1 MVETSCLFNSLQTP
15 EFRADKAGRFGIARR
30 VWTKQ
35 DQPGTLSSF
44 GMNWD
49 AINAVSQFVSSIAV
63 VLSVLYLGI
72 QVHRS
77 TRIARVAAQ
86 DAAASAVRDV
96 TNTFMENA
104 EMSRIWGTG
113 LENLSTLSIEDQARF
128 FHASH
133 QFLKALETIH
143 FHYLNGLMD
152 KQLWLGWQELLRH
165 YITAPGIEQY
175 WKRRSTLFSARFREY
190 IDQLDPVPDRRTV
203 GTLLG
208 GLPTDNIEKP
218 GPGSEIEQA

>member
-1 MVETSCLFNSLQTP
+1 
-15 EFRADKAGRFGIARR
+15 
-30 VWTKQ
+30 
-35 DQPGTLSSF
+35 
-44 GMNWD
+44 MNWE

-77 TRIARVAAQ
+77 TRVARVAAQ

-104 EMSRIWGTG
+104 EMSRIWGVG
-113 LENLSTLSIEDQARF
+113 LENLKTLSAEDQARF
-128 FHASH
+128 FHATH

-165 YITAPGIEQY
+165 YIAAPGIAQY
-175 WKRRSTLFSARFREY
+175 WAVRNEFFSVRFREY
-190 IDQLDPVPDRRTV
+190 VQQLEPAPDRRTV
-203 GTLLG
+203 GNLLG
-208 GLPTDNIEKP
+208 QQEV
-218 GPGSEIEQA
+218 SR

>member
-1 MVETSCLFNSLQTP
+1 
-15 EFRADKAGRFGIARR
+15 
-30 VWTKQ
+30 
-35 DQPGTLSSF
+35 
-44 GMNWD
+44 MNWE

-77 TRIARVAAQ
+77 TRVAKVAAQ

-104 EMSRIWGTG
+104 DMSRIWGAG
-113 LENLSTLSIEDQARF
+113 LEDLKTLSAEDQARF
-128 FHASH
+128 FHATH

-152 KQLWLGWQELLRH
+152 EELWRGWQELLRH
-165 YITAPGIEQY
+165 YIAAPGIARY
-175 WKRRSTLFSARFREY
+175 WDIRSQLFSARFREFVSH
-190 IDQLDPVPDRRTV
+190 LEPVRDRRTV

-208 GLPTDNIEKP
+208 QEDR
-218 GPGSEIEQA
+218 SE

>member
-1 MVETSCLFNSLQTP
+1 
-15 EFRADKAGRFGIARR
+15 
-30 VWTKQ
+30 
-35 DQPGTLSSF
+35 
-44 GMNWD
+44 MNWE

-72 QVHRS
+72 QVHQS
-77 TRIARVAAQ
+77 TRIAKVAAQ

-104 EMSRIWGTG
+104 EMARIWGAG
-113 LENLSTLSIEDQARF
+113 LENLHTLSAEDQARF
-128 FHASH
+128 FHATH

-152 KQLWLGWQELLRH
+152 KELWLGWQELLRH
-165 YITAPGIEQY
+165 YITAPGIVQY
-175 WKRRSTLFSARFREY
+175 WTRRSALFSPRFRNY
-190 IDQLDPVPDRRTV
+190 IDQLEPASDRRTV

-208 GLPTDNIEKP
+208 SDRDTTPHT
-218 GPGSEIEQA
+218 

>member
-1 MVETSCLFNSLQTP
+1 
-15 EFRADKAGRFGIARR
+15 
-30 VWTKQ
+30 
-35 DQPGTLSSF
+35 
-44 GMNWD
+44 MNWE

-77 TRIARVAAQ
+77 TRVAKVAAQ

-113 LENLSTLSIEDQARF
+113 LEDLNKLSAEDQARF
-128 FHASH
+128 FHATH

-165 YITAPGIEQY
+165 YIAAPGIAQY
-175 WKRRSTLFSARFREY
+175 WSVRSQLFSARFRAFVSNLE
-190 IDQLDPVPDRRTV
+190 PVRDRRTV
-203 GTLLG
+203 GNLLG
-208 GLPTDNIEKP
+208 QEDRSK
-218 GPGSEIEQA
+218 

>member
-1 MVETSCLFNSLQTP
+1 
-15 EFRADKAGRFGIARR
+15 
-30 VWTKQ
+30 
-35 DQPGTLSSF
+35 
-44 GMNWD
+44 MNWE

-77 TRIARVAAQ
+77 TRVARVAAQ

-104 EMSRIWGTG
+104 EMSRIWGAG
-113 LENLSTLSIEDQARF
+113 LEDLSTLSAEDQARF
-128 FHASH
+128 FHATH

-165 YITAPGIEQY
+165 YIAAPGIAQY
-175 WKRRSTLFSARFREY
+175 WSLRSELFSARFREFVNH
-190 IDQLDPVPDRRTV
+190 LEPVRDRRTV
-203 GTLLG
+203 GNLLG
-208 GLPTDNIEKP
+208 QEDRLK
-218 GPGSEIEQA
+218 

>member
-1 MVETSCLFNSLQTP
+1 LDCTKITP
-15 EFRADKAGRFGIARR
+15 GPKSGRKARFIE
-30 VWTKQ
+30 V
-35 DQPGTLSSF
+35 
-44 GMNWD
+44 NWD

-77 TRIARVAAQ
+77 TRVAKVAAQ

-104 EMSRIWGTG
+104 EMSRIWGAG
-113 LENLSTLSIEDQARF
+113 LENIESLSVEDQARF

-152 KQLWLGWQELLRH
+152 KQLWFGWEELLRH
-165 YITAPGIEQY
+165 YITAPGIVQY
-175 WKRRSTLFSARFREY
+175 WKRRSALFSARFRDY
-190 IDQLDPVPDRRTV
+190 VNQLEPASDRRTV
-203 GTLLG
+203 GNLLG
-208 GLPTDNIEKP
+208 STPEASHHG
-218 GPGSEIEQA
+218 

>member
-1 MVETSCLFNSLQTP
+1 
-15 EFRADKAGRFGIARR
+15 
-30 VWTKQ
+30 
-35 DQPGTLSSF
+35 
-44 GMNWD
+44 MNWE

-77 TRIARVAAQ
+77 TRVAKVAAQ

-104 EMSRIWGTG
+104 EMSRIWGAG
-113 LENLSTLSIEDQARF
+113 LEDLNKLSAEDQARF
-128 FHASH
+128 FHATH

-152 KQLWLGWQELLRH
+152 EQLWRGWQELLRH
-165 YITAPGIEQY
+165 YIAAPGIARY
-175 WKRRSTLFSARFREY
+175 WDIRSQLFSARFREF
-190 IDQLDPVPDRRTV
+190 ISHLEPVHDRRTV
-203 GTLLG
+203 GILLRQE
-208 GLPTDNIEKP
+208 DR
-218 GPGSEIEQA
+218 SE